1 MLTPYQ
7 IEKMKNFNGFDDVD
21 VDEKRKTKDVD
32 RKRTEEVKKTFSNK
46 CVSSQK
52 HRMRKEEGATV
63 AATPYLLLSWLSR
76 QAGPAAFFHGRI
88 QKH

>member
-1 MLTPYQ
+1 MASTTSTSTKNERRKTS
-7 IEKMKNFNGFDDVD
+7 IEKEQK
-21 VDEKRKTKDVD
+21 KL
-32 RKRTEEVKKTFSNK
+32 KKTFSNK

>member
-1 MLTPYQ
+1 MLKPYQ
-7 IEKMKNFNGFDDVD
+7 RNTNEEFDFDLHIRWLSIE
-21 VDEKRKTKDVD
+21 
-32 RKRTEEVKKTFSNK
+32 KRTEEGRNK
-46 CVSSQK
+46 QNVRVSSK
-52 HRMRKEEGATV
+52 KIRMRKEEGATV